1 MRSSPSWTRTAGTLV
16 FLLATAA
23 SGPSAG
29 EAQVPFTAVGLG
41 YPVPPVDARTAA
53 LGGVAT
59 GVPGGSLSFGNP
71 ADLTDV
77 SHLRLG
83 FTAYPEEARVEVGD
97 GGDRQRAGRNRFSVI
112 RAVVP
117 AGKWRL
123 SAGFASVLD
132 QDWRVTIRDTL
143 RTSSGDFAFTE
154 RRESDGGLSGA
165 DLALAREVGPVSFG
179 VGVQRLTG
187 SVRRS
192 FRRTFRRDTVAGA
205 ADPPASSEST
215 GGWSYGGWRVRSGA
229 RLSLAGRLRLGAS
242 AQWAGSLTATPA
254 EEGDTANFDLP
265 KSVSAGASYR
275 VGSSS
280 FLVLGAGWEGW
291 SETAATLPR
300 AEADDARWV
309 GGGVEIG
316 GVEVGPVRVPL
327 RLGARAR
334 ELPFSPP
341 GEGQATERALTVGMG
356 AIGAGG
362 RAVVDAGLEFGT
374 RGDLQETGAAEEFT
388 RFALSLSFHP

>member
-1 MRSSPSWTRTAGTLV
+1 MSSSRSWKRAAGAFV
-16 FLLATAA
+16 FLLAATA

-29 EAQVPFTAVGLG
+29 NAQVPFTAVGLG
-41 YPVPPVDARTAA
+41 YPVPPLGARSAA
-53 LGGVAT
+53 LGGVPT
-59 GVPGGSLSFGNP
+59 GIPGGSLSFGNP
-71 ADLTDV
+71 ADLADV

-83 FTAYPEEARVEVGD
+83 FTAYPEEARVAASRGED
-97 GGDRQRAGRNRFSVI
+97 QRTGRNRFSVL

-154 RRESDGGLSGA
+154 RRESDGGLSGG

-192 FRRTFRRDTVAGA
+192 FRRTFQRDTAAGA
-205 ADPPASSEST
+205 GDPPAESKAT
-215 GGWSYGGWRVRSGA
+215 GGWSYSGWRLRSGV
-229 RLSLAGRLRLGAS
+229 RLSVARRLRLGAS
-242 AQWAGSLTATPA
+242 AQWAGGLTATPA
-254 EEGDTANFDLP
+254 EEGDTARFELP
-265 KSVSAGASYR
+265 GAVSAGASYR
-275 VGSSS
+275 VGGSS
-280 FLVLGAGWEGW
+280 FLVLGAGWDGW
-291 SETAATLPR
+291 SETAPSLAD
-300 AEADDARWV
+300 AEAEDARWA

-316 GVEVGPVRVPL
+316 GLEVGPVRVPL
-327 RLGARAR
+327 RVGARAR

-341 GEGQATERALTVGMG
+341 GKGQATERALTVGVG

-362 RAVVDAGLEFGT
+362 RAVVDAALEFGK
-374 RGDLQETGAAEEFT
+374 RGELQETGAAEDFT